1 VIKSFLWLQK
11 HELGRIQKRKAL
23 SMPQTATYTIP
34 RQEMIGE
41 NLTYPYRAASIETD
55 RPMLCKIGSLGQQ
68 QGRISKNLTAE

>member
-41 NLTYPYRAASIETD
+41 NLTYPYRAASIDTD
-55 RPMLCKIGSLGQQ
+55 RPMLLHRFFGTAVA
-68 QGRISKNLTAE
+68 RMRKNLTAE